1 MGRRIRALIVED
13 SGVTRKAIMRS
24 LDATGLA
31 DFTYVEASDGIDAL
45 ERFDP
50 TAIDMLFV
58 DMHMPRMGGIE
69 FLNELRKT
77 YPHVPPSVMIT
88 ADTNQDRLLR
98 AVNEA
103 GVAAVLLKPLK
114 NEGMQEGLR
123 TLINGIPDPENKE
136 RIAHGDCAPEA
147 MREIIQQVTG
157 ADLLRA
163 SPPPDDAGEGEDVIL
178 ALISILGGVNWST
191 VFGFDARA
199 AEQVASKLLGS
210 PITFDDPDI
219 GDAIGEVAN
228 FIVGELKR
236 KLSDH
241 GVPVHFSLPSVV
253 SARGLRF
260 LVQQSQSTATIET
273 HFQSEL
279 GHMWVRVSVGV
290 GGGLIL

>member
-1 MGRRIRALIVED
+1 MSRRIRALIVED

-24 LDATGLA
+24 LNETGLA
-31 DFTYVEASDGIDAL
+31 EFSYTEAADGFEAL

-50 TAIDMLFV
+50 VNMDMLFV

-69 FLNELRKT
+69 FLTRLRQT
-77 YPHVPPSVMIT
+77 YAQVPPAVMIT
-88 ADTNQDRLLR
+88 AETNQDRLLR

-103 GVAAVLLKPLK
+103 GVAAVLIKPLK
-114 NEGMQEGLR
+114 SDRMAAGLK
-123 TLINGIPDPENKE
+123 TLIDGIPDPNNEG
-136 RIAHGDCAPEA
+136 RVPHGDCAPTA
-147 MREIIQQVTG
+147 MQEIIEQVCGIKLTRRLLPSGG
-157 ADLLRA
+157 ATQ
-163 SPPPDDAGEGEDVIL
+163 GEDIIL

-199 AEQVASKLLGS
+199 AEGVASKLLDA
-210 PITFDDPDI
+210 PIAFDDPDI

-228 FIVGELKR
+228 FIVGDLKR
-236 KLSDH
+236 KLSSR
-241 GVPVHFSLPSVV
+241 GVPVQFSLPSVV

-260 LVQQSQSTATIET
+260 LIQQHQSTATIET
-273 HFQSEL
+273 HFRSEI

>member
-31 DFTYVEASDGIDAL
+31 DFAYVEAADGIEAL
-45 ERFDP
+45 ERFNP
-50 TAIDMLFV
+50 ATIDMLFV

-77 YPHVPPSVMIT
+77 YTQVPPSVMIT

-114 NEGMQEGLR
+114 NGRMQEGLR
-123 TLINGIPDPENKE
+123 TLIDGIPDPENE
-136 RIAHGDCAPEA
+136 EQIAHGDCAPSA
-147 MREIIQQVTG
+147 MQEIIEQVCGVT
-157 ADLLRA
+157 LTRV
-163 SPPPDDAGEGEDVIL
+163 EGPEGTPGDGKDIIL

-199 AEQVASKLLGS
+199 AEGVASKLLGS
-210 PITFDDPDI
+210 PIAFDDPDI

-241 GVPVHFSLPSVV
+241 GVPVQFSLPSVV